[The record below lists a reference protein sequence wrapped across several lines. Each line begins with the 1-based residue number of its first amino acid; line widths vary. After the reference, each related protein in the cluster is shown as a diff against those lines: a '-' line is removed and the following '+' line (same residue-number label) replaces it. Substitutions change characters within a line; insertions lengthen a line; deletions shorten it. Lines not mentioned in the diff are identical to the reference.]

1 MHRRLARLRDR
12 GWRVSSHRTLCASL
26 PIPAHVHQP
35 ARSRFEFPRKATRA
49 GFTLIELL
57 MVVAIIGVLARIGS
71 QKYGDYLE
79 RTKVAKAIGDI
90 KAIQTDID
98 AFESENNRLPIDLGE
113 IGRAGLLDPWENAYV
128 YAPFPGGNPPG
139 SARKDRSLVPINS
152 TYDLYSSGPDGASV
166 GPLTAARSRDDIV
179 RANDGGFIG
188 AARNF

>member
-1 MHRRLARLRDR
+1 
-12 GWRVSSHRTLCASL
+12 
-26 PIPAHVHQP
+26 
-35 ARSRFEFPRKATRA
+35 
-49 GFTLIELL
+49 
-57 MVVAIIGVLARIGS
+57 MVVLIIGVLAKIGS
-71 QKYGDYLE
+71 QKYGDYLD
-79 RTKVAKAIGDI
+79 RARVAKAIGDI

-98 AFESENNRLPIDLGE
+98 AFESENNRLPNNLAE
-113 IGRAGLLDPWENAYV
+113 AGRAPTLDPWNNAYV